1 MPGTIPIVLQQQSHP
16 AGEFRH
22 SQLALAYTLQVFDG
36 DQDKLILFVMRIQ
49 QQPKCEMKLIN
60 FCGVLSNDCMLNKQ
74 CVGHDRFAPLRALSV
89 DALQLRLALVTSEG
103 NQSGNKRSHRRR
115 SKKIAKFHQR
125 RLTQKCRDA
134 RSFLLSNGDCRG
146 RAKRPSHHDRALE
159 SREPGQ
165 HKQPPLPLRYGAE
178 LEGERRL
185 RSLTGLLGAAPGAGS
200 LENLAT

>member
-22 SQLALAYTLQVFDG
+22 SQLALANTLQVFDG
-36 DQDKLILFVMRIQ
+36 DKDKLILFVMRIQ

-89 DALQLRLALVTSEG
+89 DALQLRLPLVTSEG

-134 RSFLLSNGDCRG
+134 RSFLIISGTALVAPGG
-146 RAKRPSHHDRALE
+146 HHIT
-159 SREPGQ
+159 
-165 HKQPPLPLRYGAE
+165 
-178 LEGERRL
+178 
-185 RSLTGLLGAAPGAGS
+185 TGLL
-200 LENLAT
+200 NLADHASTSSPLCLCAMAPS